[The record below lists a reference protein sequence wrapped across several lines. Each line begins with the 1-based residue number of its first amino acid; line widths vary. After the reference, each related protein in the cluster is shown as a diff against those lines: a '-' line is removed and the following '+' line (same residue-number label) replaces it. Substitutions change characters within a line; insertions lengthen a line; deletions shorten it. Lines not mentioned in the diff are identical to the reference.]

1 MPQSQKQY
9 SNNARVHY
17 TVHNQPTHTHNPT
30 PPNNSEA
37 EPQARQPGRTT
48 PEPRQH
54 ATPHTH
60 KARKGHPPPADHHD
74 HNSRNGPPPQRA
86 CLLCQHRQPTTP
98 ASNTPTRHD
107 QLPLFRK
114 NSPQPAQTHQQPR
127 QPRPG
132 SHPHTIPI
140 LRKEVI
146 QPHLPVRLPCYDF
159 VPIANPTFDHS
170 PR

>member
-1 MPQSQKQY
+1 MPQSQKQ
-9 SNNARVHY
+9 
-17 TVHNQPTHTHNPT
+17 TVIMLASTIQFTTNPPT
-30 PPNNSEA
+30 PTTPPHNSEA

-54 ATPHTH
+54 ATPTRTSTH
-60 KARKGHPPPADHHD
+60 RDTHHQQTTTTTTAATAHHHSGRVSYTNTDNQPHPRATNPRDTTSCPFSARTA
-74 HNSRNGPPPQRA
+74 
-86 CLLCQHRQPTTP
+86 
-98 ASNTPTRHD
+98 
-107 QLPLFRK
+107 
-114 NSPQPAQTHQQPR
+114 PQPAQTHQQPR